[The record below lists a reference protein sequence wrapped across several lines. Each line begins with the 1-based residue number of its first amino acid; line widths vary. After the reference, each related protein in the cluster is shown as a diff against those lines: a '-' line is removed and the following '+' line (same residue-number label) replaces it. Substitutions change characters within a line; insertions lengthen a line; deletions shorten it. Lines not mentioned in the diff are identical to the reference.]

1 MSLVSN
7 CVRYVDVAA
16 GLGLLVSQSCLVW
29 GVRAGGRIHQV
40 KIVIK
45 IVTKIVIKIVRTV
58 KMLTPSQVLAFFLL
72 STLVLLGYWGWW
84 AVLYC
89 SRTETEASQE
99 VTTTS
104 ICSVEY
110 IKTLC

>member
-1 MSLVSN
+1 M
-7 CVRYVDVAA
+7 
-16 GLGLLVSQSCLVW
+16 
-29 GVRAGGRIHQV
+29 
-40 KIVIK
+40 
-45 IVTKIVIKIVRTV
+45 
-58 KMLTPSQVLAFFLL
+58 LAFFLL

-104 ICSVEY
+104 FSSIKY
-110 IKTLC
+110 IKNSPCVKRPF

>member
-40 KIVIK
+40 RIVMKIVMK
-45 IVTKIVIKIVRTV
+45 MTV
-58 KMLTPSQVLAFFLL
+58 KMLTPSPGARLL
-72 STLVLLGYWGWW
+72 PAEHAGAAGLLGLVGR
-84 AVLYC
+84 ALLLQDGD
-89 SRTETEASQE
+89 RGQPGGDHLLHTPMQNTP
-99 VTTTS
+99 
-104 ICSVEY
+104 
-110 IKTLC
+110 

>member
-1 MSLVSN
+1 
-7 CVRYVDVAA
+7 
-16 GLGLLVSQSCLVW
+16 
-29 GVRAGGRIHQV
+29 
-40 KIVIK
+40 
-45 IVTKIVIKIVRTV
+45 
-58 KMLTPSQVLAFFLL
+58 MLTPSQVLAFFLL

-104 ICSVEY
+104 FRSIKY
-110 IKTLC
+110 IKNSPCVKRPFKGAFFFEYFEHFAKSL

>member
-40 KIVIK
+40 KIVMK
-45 IVTKIVIKIVRTV
+45 IVMKI
-58 KMLTPSQVLAFFLL
+58 LTPSQVLAFFLL

-99 VTTTS
+99 VTTF
-104 ICSVEY
+104 C
-110 IKTLC
+110 TL